1 MSMSNSILQ
10 VVLPSGNR
18 AVYEVQPQ
26 HLNEIIGLTLADRAR
41 AFGKQ
46 LAHEHEGRW
55 YKSGGWEEITD
66 QKLIKLLGQAKEA

>member
-1 MSMSNSILQ
+1 MSMSNSILR
-10 VVLPSGNR
+10 VVLPSGNQ

-41 AFGKQ
+41 SFGTQ

-55 YKSGGWEEITD
+55 YKSGGWEEVTD